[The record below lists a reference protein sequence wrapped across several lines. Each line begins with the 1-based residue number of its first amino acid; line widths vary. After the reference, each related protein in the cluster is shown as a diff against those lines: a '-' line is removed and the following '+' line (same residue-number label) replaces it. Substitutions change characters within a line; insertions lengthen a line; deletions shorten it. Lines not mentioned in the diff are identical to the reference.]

1 MNEETKE
8 LTYQTPLF
16 SRIFFSSFLDL
27 LLLFLLGSALLF
39 GAHGILKT
47 TPPFQDTIASR
58 ETIQKDSKLYVPDE
72 EEVVLLSD
80 YLQSQDITKKE
91 KGVAYEEALD
101 FFYEVFLPRHSIQDG
116 ANAYQREKQA
126 YNVNGLSLFDN
137 EGNRL
142 YSNPDYDETY
152 LAFFEDNYQTEAL
165 GYLERIPEYSEATR
179 FLLFMELVAAG
190 IAFSLAHAIVY
201 LAIPLSFSRGKKTLG
216 MKLAHLSSVGK
227 NGFSISWKKQ
237 LLLWLFQFVLLFWGS
252 ILAFLLPLEITL
264 TMQILRKDRQ
274 GVDQYVIG
282 VYPVDDQ
289 ERRIFKNAIEF
300 ATMSAKKTKKSLARA
315 YNGYHQLWKYA
326 SSI

>member
-39 GAHGILKT
+39 GAHSILKA
-47 TPPFQDTIASR
+47 TPPFQDTIAER

-72 EEVVLLSD
+72 EGVVLLSD
-80 YLQSQDITKKE
+80 YLQNQDITKKE

-101 FFYEVFLPRHSIQDG
+101 FFYGVFLPEHSIQDG

-126 YNVNGLSLFDN
+126 YNVNGLSLFDD

-142 YSNPDYDETY
+142 YSNPDYDEMY

-179 FLLFMELVAAG
+179 FLLFMELSAAG

-237 LLLWLFQFVLLFWGS
+237 LLLWLFQFIFLFWGS
-252 ILAFLLPLEITL
+252 ILAFLLPLGITL

-300 ATMSAKKTKKSLARA
+300 AAYECKKD
-315 YNGYHQLWKYA
+315 
-326 SSI
+326 